1 MENRGSEWKK
11 WNFHVHTKGTNKN
24 DQFTSTSLEDFF
36 YTFFKSAYEKRI
48 EAIGI
53 TDYFSIDRYKDAVKY
68 VSEIE
73 SKIDNLTQS
82 KLFIDDEVKFI
93 KSIFLF
99 PNVEL
104 RMLPATDKGRL
115 INIHCLFNPDYIQHL
130 ENDFFG
136 HIENQ
141 DEKKMNRHGIIEYG
155 RSLDSTLTTDEK
167 RYKKG
172 VDNFVIDLKSLKNIL
187 SKNKNFKDN
196 SILVVSNSNNDG
208 ASAVQKHYDLFENE
222 DGSLDGLRKSIY
234 EISHCIFTT
243 NAKDIKYFL
252 GKRLEGSEGYND
264 KIFKKE
270 VEEVIEKRGSLKP
283 CIVGCDSHTEDT
295 LFNRFT
301 WVKSELTFEGLRQ
314 ITYEPEERV
323 KIQVEMPES
332 EKLDNLMIEK
342 VTFTSS
348 ENRFTTE
355 SIYFN
360 KNLNVIIG
368 GKSSGKSILLYEI
381 AKTLYSNIS
390 DEVLTYKDLE
400 DNNQEKDLYDLSII
414 KKNKIDENY
423 SFSVELFSKSKQ
435 LKKERETGSSILPS
449 IKYIPQ
455 NHLSNLVDKSRKNG
469 ATLKKL
475 IRDLILEAPEYKS
488 KYDDFVAQAKRN
500 DEQRSQDIDFYF
512 SLKNELDKK
521 EKELL
526 TKGDTKALTEG
537 IAFNKQKIEQ
547 LNKDFAPEEHA
558 LYKELTEK
566 LSLLKIKENQIN
578 ADFEKLD
585 VFQTD
590 LKRFLSEFSS
600 KKRITLDSLQTESLK
615 AEYSTKLQF
624 VDDSLVNINEIA
636 QIFVKNE
643 ENKFIE
649 NSSFAIEIAK
659 INIEKE
665 LTNTALKPFNDK
677 LENQKQV
684 LAIQKSIGEDEAKIA
699 DIEQFKKEIE
709 TTKNAIVSQNEKIFI
724 DFAINF
730 ELYQKIIEDLKPR
743 ISDIQ
748 SETDKIEI
756 LPSVKYNYPKFR
768 KLADDIFDGRG
779 FNNHNF
785 EYLYQYWDR
794 NPKSS
799 LADLNYIEIEK
810 SLKILFEKIEKK
822 QLLPKGGNTEKDSIK
837 KIFTDFFFD
846 HWDVKSQGDDIHK
859 MSTGKAS
866 FVLLKLI
873 IKLSKENG
881 PILIDQPEDN
891 LDNRSVSTELVNF
904 LKEKKRER
912 QIILVTH
919 NPNIVV
925 NADAEN
931 IIVANQKGQ
940 NDIESTSVYQF
951 DYINGALENSFP
963 KNEKT
968 DLLKSMGIREHI
980 AEIVEGG
987 KEAFKKREEKYGFK

>member
-1 MENRGSEWKK
+1 MENRGSEWRK

-68 VSEIE
+68 VSDIE

-104 RMLPATDKGRL
+104 RITPTTKKGKF
-115 INIHCLFNPDYIQHL
+115 INLHFLFNPKIIDQ
-130 ENDFFG
+130 
-136 HIENQ
+136 IEN
-141 DEKKMNRHGIIEYG
+141 EFFNKLSNVENYLMNYDSICQYAKLLNSNLNPDQLYKYGIDNYNVEFGKIK
-155 RSLDSTLTTDEK
+155 TLLETNK
-167 RYKKG
+167 
-172 VDNFVIDLKSLKNIL
+172 LLKN
-187 SKNKNFKDN
+187 N
-196 SILVVSNSNNDG
+196 SIIAISSKSNDG
-208 ASAVQKHYDLFENE
+208 VSGLKDYYDDFEKE
-222 DGSLDGLRKSIY
+222 GGSLLGTIKSIY
-234 EISHCIFTT
+234 KISKIIFS
-243 NAKDIKYFL
+243 NAPSDKEYFL
-252 GKRLEGSEGYND
+252 GKRTS
-264 KIFKKE
+264 
-270 VEEVIEKRGSLKP
+270 VEEVINHTGSLKP
-283 CIVGCDSHTEDT
+283 CIIGCDSHSEAT
-295 LFNRFT
+295 LFDRFT
-301 WVKSELTFEGLRQ
+301 WVKSELTFEGLKQ
-314 ITYEPEERV
+314 ITFEPEERV
-323 KIQVEMPES
+323 KIQVEIPES

-342 VTFTSS
+342 VSFTSS
-348 ENRFTTE
+348 DNRFTSE
-355 SIYFN
+355 PIYFN

-381 AKTLYSNIS
+381 AKTLYSNKS
-390 DEVLTYKDLE
+390 DDVLKYKDIE
-400 DNNQEKDLYDLSII
+400 DNNHEKDLYDLSII
-414 KKNKIDENY
+414 SKNEIDGNY
-423 SFSVELFSKSKQ
+423 SFSVELFSKSSQSRKD
-435 LKKERETGSSILPS
+435 RENQSSILPS

-488 KYDDFVAQAKRN
+488 KYDDFVAQAKKN

-547 LNKDFAPEEHA
+547 LNKDFAPEEHT

-585 VFQTD
+585 TFQTD
-590 LKRFLSEFSS
+590 LKRFLSELSN

-615 AEYSTKLQF
+615 VEYSTKLQF
-624 VDDSLVNINEIA
+624 VDDALVNINGIA
-636 QIFVKNE
+636 QLFVKNE

-659 INIEKE
+659 INNEKE
-665 LTNTALKPFNDK
+665 QTNTALKPFNDK

-684 LAIQKSIGEDEAKIA
+684 LALQKSIGEDEAKIA

-709 TTKNAIVSQNEKIFI
+709 TTKKAIVSQNEKIFI

-756 LPSVKYNYPKFR
+756 LPCVKYNYPKFR

-794 NPKSS
+794 NPKSA

-940 NDIESTSVYQF
+940 NDIESTSVHQF

>member
-1 MENRGSEWKK
+1 MENRGSEWRK

-68 VSEIE
+68 VSDIE

-104 RMLPATDKGRL
+104 RITPTTKKGKF
-115 INIHCLFNPDYIQHL
+115 INLHFLFNPKIIDQ
-130 ENDFFG
+130 
-136 HIENQ
+136 IEN
-141 DEKKMNRHGIIEYG
+141 EFFNKLSNVENYLMNYDSICQYAKLLNSNLNPDQLYKYGIDNYNVEFGKIK
-155 RSLDSTLTTDEK
+155 TLLETNK
-167 RYKKG
+167 
-172 VDNFVIDLKSLKNIL
+172 LLKNNTI
-187 SKNKNFKDN
+187 
-196 SILVVSNSNNDG
+196 
-208 ASAVQKHYDLFENE
+208 
-222 DGSLDGLRKSIY
+222 KSIY
-234 EISHCIFTT
+234 KISKIIFS
-243 NAKDIKYFL
+243 NAPSDKEYFL
-252 GKRLEGSEGYND
+252 GKRTS
-264 KIFKKE
+264 
-270 VEEVIEKRGSLKP
+270 VEEVINHTGSLKP
-283 CIVGCDSHTEDT
+283 CIIGCDSHSEAT
-295 LFNRFT
+295 LFDRFT
-301 WVKSELTFEGLRQ
+301 WVKSELTFEGLKQ
-314 ITYEPEERV
+314 ITFEPEERV
-323 KIQVEMPES
+323 KIQVEIPES

-342 VTFTSS
+342 VSFTSS
-348 ENRFTTE
+348 DNRFTSE
-355 SIYFN
+355 PIYFN

-381 AKTLYSNIS
+381 AKTLYSNKS
-390 DEVLTYKDLE
+390 DDVLKYKDIE
-400 DNNQEKDLYDLSII
+400 DNNHEKDLYDLSII
-414 KKNKIDENY
+414 SKNEIDGNY
-423 SFSVELFSKSKQ
+423 SFSVELFSKSSQSRKD
-435 LKKERETGSSILPS
+435 RENQSSILPS

-488 KYDDFVAQAKRN
+488 KYDDFVAQAKKN

-547 LNKDFAPEEHA
+547 LNKDFAPEEHT

-585 VFQTD
+585 TFQTD
-590 LKRFLSEFSS
+590 LKRFLSELSN

-615 AEYSTKLQF
+615 VEYSTKLQF
-624 VDDSLVNINEIA
+624 VDDALVNINGIA
-636 QIFVKNE
+636 QLFVKNE

-659 INIEKE
+659 INNEKE
-665 LTNTALKPFNDK
+665 QTNTALKPFNDK

-684 LAIQKSIGEDEAKIA
+684 LALQKSIGEDEAKIA

-709 TTKNAIVSQNEKIFI
+709 TTKKAIVSQNEKIFI

-756 LPSVKYNYPKFR
+756 LPCVKYNYPKFR

-794 NPKSS
+794 NPKSA

-940 NDIESTSVYQF
+940 NDIESTSVHQF